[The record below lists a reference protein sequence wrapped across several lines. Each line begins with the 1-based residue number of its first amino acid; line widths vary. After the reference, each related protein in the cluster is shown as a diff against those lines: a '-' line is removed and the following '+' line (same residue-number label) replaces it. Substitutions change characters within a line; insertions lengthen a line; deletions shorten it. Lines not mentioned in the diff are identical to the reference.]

1 MLQSKNVRIDT
12 IYMLM
17 RLEEQ
22 FLYYKLNLEH
32 DCIKGTI
39 YNMNIQKDLS
49 EWMKVGEKR
58 EFAEITTDEYID

>member
-1 MLQSKNVRIDT
+1 
-12 IYMLM
+12 MLM